1 MNELR
6 RISAGAGRNAV
17 LEALRAGKPIDKIYI
32 LDGCQDGTV
41 RTIVREAKKTDAVLN
56 FVEKERLDQLT
67 KEHHQG
73 VVAMAAA
80 YEYGQMEECF
90 ARAEEKKED
99 PFFLFYWTVLKILTI
114 WELS

>member
-1 MNELR
+1 MSYEEYLL
-6 RISAGAGRNAV
+6 AGRNAV

-32 LDGCQDGTV
+32 LDGCQDGPV

-80 YEYGQMEECF
+80 YEYGQMEDLF
-90 ARAEEKKED
+90 ARAEEKKEEKEED
-99 PFFLFYWTVLKILTI
+99 Q
-114 WELS
+114 EA